1 MILFYWILTLI
12 ASLPVSLAW
21 FSWSLR
27 MRKGRPYSS
36 KAKLPTEV
44 MAKVGFHW
52 DQRDLNR
59 FKNTWPSHF
68 TRLFKNSGRKET
80 KMWECSRLFHDIP
93 KQMSSKN
100 WIKMKLMLVCYK
112 QLIVDFNMGKAWQSP
127 GSWLR
132 DDFQIRAGNLRQT
145 SFGCGYT
152 SESSL
157 NPDKRYSQLTCFLTP
172 NGIWHTNVR
181 YFWLSWMFLC
191 IVTWNWKKY
200 ITWFCINF
208 QQFYLLYQNVRIRSE
223 VFVQCK
229 KLKTEKKYK

>member
-1 MILFYWILTLI
+1 METWIRKVDNDMCAMILICSSECVLTLI

-44 MAKVGFHW
+44 MAEVGFHW
-52 DQRDLNR
+52 DQRDLNG

-80 KMWECSRLFHDIP
+80 KMWECSRFFHDIP

-100 WIKMKLMLVCYK
+100 WIKMKPMLAWYK
-112 QLIVDFNMGKAWQSP
+112 QSIVDFHMGKAWQSP

-145 SFGCGYT
+145 SFRCDYT
-152 SESSL
+152 L
-157 NPDKRYSQLTCFLTP
+157 P
-172 NGIWHTNVR
+172 W
-181 YFWLSWMFLC
+181 
-191 IVTWNWKKY
+191 
-200 ITWFCINF
+200 
-208 QQFYLLYQNVRIRSE
+208 
-223 VFVQCK
+223 
-229 KLKTEKKYK
+229 